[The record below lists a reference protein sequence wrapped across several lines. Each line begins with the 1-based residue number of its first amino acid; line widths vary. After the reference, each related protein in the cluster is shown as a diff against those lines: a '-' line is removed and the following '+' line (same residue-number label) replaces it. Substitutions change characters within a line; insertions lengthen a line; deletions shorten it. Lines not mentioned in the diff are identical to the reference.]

1 MPKMRRAALYARVST
16 RDQQTLD
23 MQLKS
28 MREYATN
35 RGWEI
40 TMQVQ
45 ETASGIKKREE
56 RKQVLLA
63 AKKRKIDVILVWKL
77 DRWGR
82 SLVSLIHE
90 LQELQILGVSFVSIT
105 EALDFTTPS
114 GKAMA
119 GMLAVFAQF
128 ERDML
133 SERVKAGIAHARAK
147 GKAHG
152 RPKTAALKKEDIEQM
167 AKKGYSKARIAKELG
182 ISRTS
187 VRRLLN
193 DKC

>member
-1 MPKMRRAALYARVST
+1 MRAALYARVST
-16 RDQQTLD
+16 RDQQTLS
-23 MQLKS
+23 MQLKI
-28 MREYATN
+28 MKDYAKNRE
-35 RGWEI
+35 WE
-40 TMQVQ
+40 VVFKVE
-45 ETASGIKKREE
+45 ETSSGIKKREKRE
-56 RKQVLLA
+56 QILLA
-63 AKKRKIDVILVWKL
+63 AKRREIDVIVVWKL

-82 SLVSLIHE
+82 SLVGLINE
-90 LQELQILGVSFVSIT
+90 LQDLNALGVGFVSIT

-152 RPKTAALKKEDIEQM
+152 RPKTAALKENEIKQMDEDGFNKSQI
-167 AKKGYSKARIAKELG
+167 ARELG

-187 VRRLLN
+187 VRRVLN
-193 DKC
+193 QDVL

>member
-1 MPKMRRAALYARVST
+1 MRTALYARVST
-16 RDQQTLD
+16 YEQQTLS
-23 MQLKS
+23 MQLSIMKDYAKS
-28 MREYATN
+28 RNWKVVLQIE
-35 RGWEI
+35 
-40 TMQVQ
+40 
-45 ETASGIKKREE
+45 ETSSGIKKREQ
-56 RKQVLLA
+56 RNQILLA
-63 AKKRKIDVILVWKL
+63 AKRREIDVIVVWKL

-82 SLVSLIHE
+82 SLVELINE
-90 LQELQILGVSFVSIT
+90 LQELNALGVSFVSIT

-152 RPKTAALKKEDIEQM
+152 RPKTAALKTEKIKQMNEQGLN
-167 AKKGYSKARIAKELG
+167 KSQIARRLG

-187 VRRLLN
+187 VRRAL
-193 DKC
+193 KQ

>member
-1 MPKMRRAALYARVST
+1 MIRAALYARVST
-16 RDQQTLD
+16 RDQQTLS
-23 MQLKS
+23 MQLKT
-28 MREYATN
+28 MRTYATN
-35 RGWEI
+35 RDWSVVME
-40 TMQVQ
+40 VE
-45 ETASGIKKREE
+45 ETSSGIKKREK
-56 RKQVLLA
+56 RNQILIA
-63 AKKRKIDVILVWKL
+63 ARKRKIDVILVWKL

-82 SLVSLIHE
+82 SLAGLINE
-90 LQELQILGVSFVSIT
+90 LQDLHVLGVGFVSIT

-147 GKAHG
+147 GKPHG
-152 RPKTAALKKEDIEQM
+152 RPKTAALKVGEIKQLAE
-167 AKKGYSKARIAKELG
+167 KGYNKSQIARELG

-187 VRRLLN
+187 VRRLLDN
-193 DKC
+193 P